1 MPTPDPRVKVSFS
14 RDIAALTSALTLEE
28 KAALTVGI
36 DNWRTA
42 SFPRLGIPSV
52 KMTDGPNGARGDTR
66 AHESITPSVCI
77 PRQPRS
83 GRHGT
88 RRSSSGRARSSP
100 GKLSRRA
107 AGSSSRQL

>member
-66 AHESITPSVCI
+66 RP
-77 PRQPRS
+77 
-83 GRHGT
+83 
-88 RRSSSGRARSSP
+88 
-100 GKLSRRA
+100 
-107 AGSSSRQL
+107 